1 MDELLEILQEL
12 KPDVDF
18 TAQNNLVTDGI
29 LDSFDVVTLVTE
41 LNNTFDIEITA
52 SDMVFE
58 NFDSVSAIMALVE
71 RLQEE

>member
-1 MDELLEILQEL
+1 MDELIGILQEL

-18 TAQNNLVTDGI
+18 AAQNNLVTDGI

-58 NFDSVSAIMALVE
+58 NFDSVSAMMALVE

>member
-1 MDELLEILQEL
+1 MDELLEILQDL

-41 LNNTFDIEITA
+41 LNITFDIEITA

-71 RLQEE
+71 RLQEK

>member
-1 MDELLEILQEL
+1 MDELLEILQDL

>member
-1 MDELLEILQEL
+1 MEELLEILQEL

-29 LDSFDVVTLVTE
+29 LDSFDIVTLVTE
-41 LNNTFDIEITA
+41 LNNMFDIEITA

>member
-1 MDELLEILQEL
+1 MEELLEILQEL

-18 TAQNNLVTDGI
+18 SAQRNLVTDGV
-29 LDSFDVVTLVTE
+29 LDSFDIVTLVTE
-41 LNNTFDIEITA
+41 LNNAFDIEITA

-58 NFDSVSAIMALVE
+58 NFDSVSAIMGLVE

>member
-18 TAQNNLVTDGI
+18 MVQNNLVTDGI

>member
-1 MDELLEILQEL
+1 MDELIGILQEL

-18 TAQNNLVTDGI
+18 AAQNNLVTDGI

>member
-1 MDELLEILQEL
+1 MDELLSILRGL
-12 KPDVDF
+12 KPNVDF
-18 TAQNNLVTDGI
+18 AAQNNLVTDGI

-41 LNNTFDIEITA
+41 LNNAFDIEITA

-58 NFDSVSAIMALVE
+58 NFDSVSAMMALVE